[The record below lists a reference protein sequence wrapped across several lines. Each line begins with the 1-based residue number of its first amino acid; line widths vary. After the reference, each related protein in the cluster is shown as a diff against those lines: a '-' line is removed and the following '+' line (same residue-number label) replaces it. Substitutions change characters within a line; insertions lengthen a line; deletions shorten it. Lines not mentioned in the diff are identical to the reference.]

1 MPGSGGSVWR
11 AEAWWEASGY
21 STARP
26 GDRHRGRSDGGRSS
40 DRPGDGRGGGSRGRR
55 RARRPAVGRWCRGN
69 SVGSSCGRSSRSHR
83 ALMGDT
89 VILTASA
96 GSFPGLV
103 EALKEVPIAV
113 EERPLLSFSPPVDWT
128 ALDVA
133 LDHLDSYGAVAFT
146 SPRAARAV
154 VERMQARRTSW
165 GGGGRPE
172 VWAVGPAT
180 STALEGAPGSV
191 RLPPERPGGKVGA
204 AAALARAMLEA
215 EVDGPVLFPCGETRR
230 EELAGELRKGG
241 VEVKEVVCYRSV

>member
-1 MPGSGGSVWR
+1 
-11 AEAWWEASGY
+11 
-21 STARP
+21 
-26 GDRHRGRSDGGRSS
+26 
-40 DRPGDGRGGGSRGRR
+40 
-55 RARRPAVGRWCRGN
+55 
-69 SVGSSCGRSSRSHR
+69 
-83 ALMGDT
+83 MGDT
-89 VILTASA
+89 VVLTASA

-128 ALDVA
+128 PLDVA

-165 GGGGRPE
+165 GGGRQPE

-180 STALEGAPGSV
+180 SAALADAPGSV
-191 RLPPERPGGKVGA
+191 RLLPERPSGKVGA

-215 EVDGPVLFPCGETRR
+215 EVHGPVLFPCGEARR

-241 VEVKEVVCYRSV
+241 VEVKEVVCYRSVLANESEAREAAARGTVLVVASPTVVNLLARACSRPSRPELLAVGPTTAASARAAGWAPAAVAAEPSARALAAAIRNLLSSR

>member
-1 MPGSGGSVWR
+1 
-11 AEAWWEASGY
+11 
-21 STARP
+21 
-26 GDRHRGRSDGGRSS
+26 
-40 DRPGDGRGGGSRGRR
+40 
-55 RARRPAVGRWCRGN
+55 
-69 SVGSSCGRSSRSHR
+69 
-83 ALMGDT
+83 MGDT
-89 VILTASA
+89 VVLTASA

-128 ALDVA
+128 PLDSA

-154 VERMQARRTSW
+154 VERMRARRTSW
-165 GGGGRPE
+165 GGGLRPE

-180 STALEGAPGSV
+180 SAALGGAPGSV

-204 AAALARAMLEA
+204 AAALARAILEA

-241 VEVKEVVCYRSV
+241 VEVKEVVCYRSVLANESEAREAAARGTVLVVASPTVVNLLARACPRPSRPELLAVGPTTAASARAAGWSPAAVAAEPSARALAAAIRNLLNSR